1 MLKTKARSI
10 VISTALCLGL
20 GGGLA
25 QAQLLDNVK
34 NALGSGPTPAAST
47 AIPGMPALSSVG
59 IENISGVLQYCIK
72 NNYVDNNV
80 AGIKDKLLGQLGGEE
95 QAKANPSYQEGLNC
109 ILGGKSG
116 QKMELSGG
124 GLKQQLT
131 TQVCDQ
137 VLKYGESLI

>member
-59 IENISGVLQYCIK
+59 IKHQRS
-72 NNYVDNNV
+72 
-80 AGIKDKLLGQLGGEE
+80 A
-95 QAKANPSYQEGLNC
+95 S
-109 ILGGKSG
+109 ILH
-116 QKMELSGG
+116 
-124 GLKQQLT
+124 
-131 TQVCDQ
+131 
-137 VLKYGESLI
+137 